1 MPPADVLAAA
11 KKFFARRSPIYAAFL
26 EKEGPSYL
34 TFRGQGG
41 EELVIGV
48 TASDAGTIVRGS
60 TYLFD
65 QQIARFFSTLDPI
78 PDTEKEIGMTDMT
91 RRELRERAIRRIAAH
106 DEGSSDS
113 RGHARRRER
122 SPFASRF
129 PSAGTSRCSRPH
141 PPRA

>member
-1 MPPADVLAAA
+1 MIQEITTPMPPADVLAAA

-26 EKEGPSYL
+26 EKEGPSYV

-48 TASDAGTIVRGS
+48 QPFAAGTIVRGS

-78 PDTEKEIGMTDMT
+78 PDTEIECGMTDMT
-91 RRELRERAIRRIAAH
+91 
-106 DEGSSDS
+106 
-113 RGHARRRER
+113 
-122 SPFASRF
+122 PV
-129 PSAGTSRCSRPH
+129 GT
-141 PPRA
+141 A

>member
-1 MPPADVLAAA
+1 MLQEIRTPMPPADVLAAA
-11 KKFFARRSPIYAAFL
+11 KKFFVRRSPIYAAFL

-48 TASDAGTIVRGS
+48 TQTDAGTIVRGS

-78 PDTEKEIGMTDMT
+78 PDTEQEIGMTHMT
-91 RRELRERAIRRIAAH
+91 Q
-106 DEGSSDS
+106 
-113 RGHARRRER
+113 
-122 SPFASRF
+122 
-129 PSAGTSRCSRPH
+129 AGT
-141 PPRA
+141 A